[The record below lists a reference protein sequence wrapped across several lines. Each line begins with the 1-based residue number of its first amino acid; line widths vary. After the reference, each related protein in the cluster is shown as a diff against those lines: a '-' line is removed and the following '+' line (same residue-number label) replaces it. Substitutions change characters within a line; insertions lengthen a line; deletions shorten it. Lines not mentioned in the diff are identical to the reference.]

1 MGELWQWGAKETATR
16 IAAGDVSCVEVVD
29 AHLERMASTNPA
41 VNAVTVDLSEQA
53 RADAEAADTLFASGA
68 AVGAMHGVPITI
80 KENVDVAGQATPNGL
95 PALADTI
102 AVEDSPQVANLL
114 QAGAIIIGRTNTP
127 EFSFRWHTD
136 NPLRGATRNPWDETR
151 TPGGSSG
158 GAASSVAL
166 GIGCVAHGNDLGGS
180 LRYPAYCCGVAT
192 IRPTLGRVPAYNAS
206 APVERSP
213 SLQLMSVQGPIAR
226 EVADVRMALEVMAQS
241 ARQDPWHVPV
251 PVVEPAPA
259 RPIRVALSYGPDT
272 TPPQPAVV
280 AAVDAAGAALG
291 DAGYDVVAVQP
302 PHLEEMASMWQAL
315 LSAEVRAGMLDL
327 VRQMGSDD
335 VTHAIDWMLATAP
348 ELDLAAYINMLADRT
363 RHLRVWQH
371 FMEDTPLV
379 LSPVSQEVAILAGD
393 DIRSKERMVE
403 ILLAQ
408 TMLVVANYLGF
419 PAAAVPTGLADGVPV
434 GVQLLGPRFR
444 EDLCLDAAEVI
455 EGSAG
460 VLAPTLWTAGR

>member
-1 MGELWQWGAKETATR
+1 MEELWQWGAKETATR
-16 IAAGDVSCVEVVD
+16 IAAGEVSCVDVVD

-53 RADAEAADTLFASGA
+53 RAAAQAADTLFAGGA
-68 AVGAMHGVPITI
+68 DVGAMHGVPITI

-102 AVEDSPQVANLL
+102 AEEDSPQVASLR

-136 NPLRGATRNPWDETR
+136 NPLRGATLNPWDEAR

-180 LRYPAYCCGVAT
+180 LRYPAYCCGLTTV
-192 IRPTLGRVPAYNAS
+192 RPTLGRVPAYNAS
-206 APVERSP
+206 APAERSP

-226 EVADVRMALEVMAQS
+226 EVADVRLALEVMAQS
-241 ARQDPWHVPV
+241 SWQDPWHVPV
-251 PVVEPAPA
+251 PVAG
-259 RPIRVALSYGPDT
+259 PISAGPLRVALSYGPVA

-280 AAVDAAGAALG
+280 AAVDAAGAALA
-291 DAGYDVVAVQP
+291 DAGYDVVAGRP
-302 PHLEEMASMWQAL
+302 PNLEEMAARWQAL
-315 LSAEVRAGMLDL
+315 LSAEVRAGMIDL
-327 VRQMGSDD
+327 VREMGSED
-335 VTHAIDWMLATAP
+335 VNHAIDWMLATAP
-348 ELDLAAYINMLADRT
+348 ELDLAGYITMLADRT
-363 RHLRVWQH
+363 RHLRAWQH

-393 DIRSKERMVE
+393 DVRSKQRMVE
-403 ILLAQ
+403 ILSAQ

-419 PAAAVPTGLADGVPV
+419 PAAAVPTGLTDGVPV
-434 GVQLLGPRFR
+434 GVQILGPRFR

-455 EGSAG
+455 EGSTGILATKLWAAG
-460 VLAPTLWTAGR
+460 